1 MPVIINEFEVVVEP
15 PQRAEGGSRA
25 AQSTPNQRQPLRPD
39 EIDRIVRYFQLR
51 RARVH
56 AD

>member
-1 MPVIINEFEVVVEP
+1 MPVVINEFEVVVEP
-15 PQRAEGGSRA
+15 PRHTGSQARESQA
-25 AQSTPNQRQPLRPD
+25 ASGQRQPLRPD
-39 EIDRIVRYFQLR
+39 EIDRIVRYFQQR